1 MPHHNAAMKPA
12 KQIAVSHSQG
22 DEGHGRWPSVTW
34 RENGGLDAYI
44 GCRAVA
50 IEDMITGVD
59 SDAICE
65 VHDGLLMVAGSKGC
79 IALCLRVC
87 NMGLS

>member
-1 MPHHNAAMKPA
+1 
-12 KQIAVSHSQG
+12 
-22 DEGHGRWPSVTW
+22 
-34 RENGGLDAYI
+34 
-44 GCRAVA
+44 
-50 IEDMITGVD
+50 MITGVD